1 MPSGLRKIF
10 LFFRM
15 EIPVYQS
22 VCVVFV
28 CVLFMKRKKSL
39 FQVVFIFFFV
49 VLLHSQF
56 WEIKLL

>member
-1 MPSGLRKIF
+1 
-10 LFFRM
+10 M

-28 CVLFMKRKKSL
+28 CFFFYEKKTL
-39 FQVVFIFFFV
+39 FQVVFIFLFV
-49 VLLHSQF
+49 VLLHFQF